1 MSNEDERWYKDA
13 VIYEVHIKAFADED
27 GNGVGDFRGLT
38 SKLDYLADLG
48 VTALWL
54 LPFYPSPLRDDGYDI
69 ADYLDIHPD
78 YGTLRH
84 FKVFLREAHRR
95 GLKVITELV
104 VNHTSDAHPWF
115 QRARKAKPGS
125 VYRDFYVWSD
135 NPRRYKD
142 ARIIFKDFETSNW
155 TWDPVAQSY
164 YWHRFYHHQP
174 DLNYDNPRVVKEI
187 IKVLDYWLD
196 MGVDGLRLDAV
207 PYLFEREGTNCEN
220 LSETHAMLRTLRK
233 HIDKKYTGR
242 MLLAEANQW
251 PEDAAQYFGAGDSC
265 HMCFHFPLM
274 PRMFM
279 ALNQEDRYP
288 IIDILEQTPEIPENC
303 QWAVFL
309 RNHDELTLEM
319 VTDEERDYMYRMYA
333 RDPRARINLG
343 IRRRLAPL
351 LDNDRRK
358 IELMNV
364 LLMSMPGS
372 PVIYYGDELG
382 MGDNYYLGD
391 RDGVR
396 TPMQWSADRNAGFSR
411 ANPQRLY
418 LPVIIDPE
426 YHYEAVNVENQQ
438 RNGSSLLWWMKNFLA
453 MRRRYKAFGHG
464 TLEFLYPDNPKILA
478 FLRRHDQETLLI
490 VVNLSRFAQAVQFD
504 AAHLSGSVPV
514 DVFSSNPFPT
524 IRKGAYALSLGPHG
538 YYIFELVPEEESDDA
553 HPHVP
558 AICSDI
564 GEGLFLDQTAKDELT
579 SRLLPAY
586 LRRRGWLPASGGP
599 VKSLSILEALPVGD
613 TERPSW
619 LLLLQ
624 ATTVAGSTMSM
635 NLLLTFVAG
644 GLGMKIQEERPH
656 NILCVNPDQDKP
668 LALVEGV
675 QDRSFCSGLL
685 SLCSRRQSIRGR
697 FGEIRVLPGRLGRV
711 LRETAV
717 LSDGPSMVTPEPQ
730 NTLAIYNKQ
739 ILLKLFRFT
748 DEGVNPDVELPR
760 WLTEKSHF
768 EHTPRYLGTVE
779 YVPRGGSPVSV
790 AVLKEYVHAE
800 STGFELALSAKRLYL
815 ERLMAE
821 PMDWA
826 LAPGPPYSLTQ
837 LMREEIPDRLHGYL
851 SEHHIALMELLGRRA
866 AELHMALSKDYGH
879 PDFTPEPFDKLYRRS
894 VYQEAQSRIKRTLQR
909 LERDLPGLPEVL
921 AAEAEPVIKG
931 SKALLEKLK
940 AFRDT
945 SIRSLKIRVH
955 GDLQLHHVL
964 FTGKDFLLVDFEGK
978 ADKSLSARRLKRS
991 PFRDVADMTRSIHY
1005 AAYTAL
1011 LDTAQLR
1018 PEDRDALAPFSEL
1031 WNFLTSAT
1039 FLRGYV
1045 NAAGDA
1051 PFMPESDEHLEIIL
1065 TTFRMEKAC
1074 AVLDQCLRT
1083 SRGQPIIPL
1092 RALKALL

>member
-1 MSNEDERWYKDA
+1 MSKDDERWYKDA
-13 VIYEVHIKAFADED
+13 VIYELHIKAFADED
-27 GNGVGDFRGLT
+27 GDGVGDFRGMT

-69 ADYLDIHPD
+69 ANYLDIHPD

-84 FKVFLREAHRR
+84 FKIFLREAHRR

-125 VYRDFYVWSD
+125 VYRNFYVWSD

-155 TWDPVAQSY
+155 TWDPMAQSY

-187 IKVLDYWLD
+187 IRVLDYWLD

-220 LSETHAMLRTLRK
+220 LSETHAMLKMLRE
-233 HIDKKYTGR
+233 HVDKKYKGR

-251 PEDAAQYFGAGDSC
+251 PEDAAQYFGEGDSC

-279 ALNQEDRYP
+279 ALHQEDRYP

-453 MRRRYKAFGHG
+453 VRRRYKAFGHG

-478 FLRRHDQETLLI
+478 FLRRHEQETLLI
-490 VVNLSRFAQAVQFD
+490 IVNFSRFAQAVQLD
-504 AAHLSGSVPV
+504 APNLSGSVPV

-524 IRKGAYALSLGPHG
+524 IRKNPYSLSLGPHG
-538 YYIFELVPEEESDDA
+538 YYIFELVPEEEPDDA
-553 HPHVP
+553 RPHTP
-558 AICSDI
+558 AICAEI

-586 LRRRGWLPASGGP
+586 LRRRGWLPASGGS
-599 VKSLSILEALPVGD
+599 VKALSIQEALPVGD

-624 ATTVAGSTMSM
+624 ATTITGATLSL
-635 NLLLTFVAG
+635 NLLLTFVTG
-644 GLGMKIQEERPH
+644 GLAMKLREERLL
-656 NILCVNPDQDKP
+656 NILCVSPDENKP

-675 QDRSFCSGLL
+675 QDRSFCSALL
-685 SLCSRRQSIRGR
+685 SMCSRRQSVRGR
-697 FGEIRVLPGRLGRV
+697 FGEIRVIPGRQGRV
-711 LRETAV
+711 LREAD
-717 LSDGPSMVTPEPQ
+717 LRNDGPSPATPESQ
-730 NTLAIYNKQ
+730 NTLALYNKQ
-739 ILLKLFRFT
+739 ILLKIFRFT
-748 DEGVNPDVELPR
+748 DEGLNPDVELPR
-760 WLTEKSHF
+760 RLTEKSHF

-821 PMDWA
+821 PVNID
-826 LAPGPPYSLTQ
+826 LPPGPPCCLTE
-837 LMREEIPDRLHGYL
+837 LMRKEIPEDLHGYL

-866 AELHMALSKDYGH
+866 GELHLALSEDHGD
-879 PDFTPEPFDKLYRRS
+879 PAFTPEPFDKLYRRS

-909 LERDLPGLPEVL
+909 LERDLPCLPAVL
-921 AAEAEPVIKG
+921 VAEAELVIKE
-931 SKALLEKLK
+931 SRNLLEKLK
-940 AFRDT
+940 EFRDT
-945 SIRSLKIRVH
+945 PIKGLKTRVH

-964 FTGKDFLLVDFEGK
+964 FTGKDFQLVDFEGK
-978 ADKSLSARRLKRS
+978 ADKPLSARRLKRS
-991 PFRDVADMTRSIHY
+991 PFRDVADMLRSIHY

-1011 LDTAQLR
+1011 LDATQLR

-1031 WNFLTSAT
+1031 WNVLTSAT

-1045 NAAGDA
+1045 DVAADA
-1051 PFMPESDEHLEIIL
+1051 PFMPQSDAHLEIML